1 MFEGPENPLYT
12 KRMVIFLEVTSL
24 TGEVLKYRIEEGIQI
39 GRSEGHIII
48 ADPKASGKHAQVEL
62 DGKGQLIL
70 QDLGSSNG
78 LLINGRRVK
87 RIALLPGVSFEIGRT
102 RCRVVELPESEAAAY
117 ARVVTWRTILKEK
130 LTDHGGQN
138 QPTSAREIQIF
149 SPPVVLNFVQGIQT
163 NDVITLGYGPRT
175 LGAQSLDLELLDQ
188 DAPAQAFE
196 IRPGPGAAV
205 IKNLSSS
212 AVTVN
217 NKPVKSKSLN
227 EGDIISVGNTQIR
240 ITYV

>member
-1 MFEGPENPLYT
+1 
-12 KRMVIFLEVTSL
+12 MVIFLEVTSL
-24 TGEVLKYRIEEGIQI
+24 TNEVSKYRIEEGLQI
-39 GRSEGHIII
+39 GRTDGNIII
-48 ADPKASGKHAQVEL
+48 DDPKASGRHAQIEL

-102 RCRVVELPESEAAAY
+102 RCRVIELPETEAAAY
-117 ARVVTWRTILKEK
+117 LRVVTWRTILKEK
-130 LTDHGGQN
+130 LTDHGGAN
-138 QPTSAREIQIF
+138 QSTAVREVQIF

-163 NDVITLGYGPRT
+163 NDVITLGYGPRI

-188 DAPAQAFE
+188 EAPATAFE
-196 IRPGPGAAV
+196 VRPGPGAAV
-205 IKNLSSS
+205 IKNLSSG
-212 AVTVN
+212 AVSVN
-217 NKPVKSKSLN
+217 NKPVTTKSLN
-227 EGDIISVGNTQIR
+227 EGDIIAVGSTQIR